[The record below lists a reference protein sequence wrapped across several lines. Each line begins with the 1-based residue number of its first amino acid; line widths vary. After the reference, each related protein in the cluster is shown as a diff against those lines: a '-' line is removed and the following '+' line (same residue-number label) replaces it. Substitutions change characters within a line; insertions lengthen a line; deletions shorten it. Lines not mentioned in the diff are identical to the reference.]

1 MRRLKLT
8 AATVLLVIIAVII
21 MQNLEPIKT
30 NLIVG
35 SLEMPLA
42 ALLVCTLLIGYV
54 LGLLTTAL
62 WKVRSWRSQA
72 LAASQRAANGRAA
85 TGQLAHQTQTSPGT
99 RPGGTAQGSA
109 AAIESN
115 PLSASHRGPT

>member
-1 MRRLKLT
+1 MRRLKL
-8 AATVLLVIIAVII
+8 AVAIVLLLMITAVI
-21 MQNLEPIKT
+21 MQNLAPIKT

-72 LAASQRAANGRAA
+72 LAARKKPKPGELPTDPTTNSGR
-85 TGQLAHQTQTSPGT
+85 LTSD
-99 RPGGTAQGSA
+99 
-109 AAIESN
+109 
-115 PLSASHRGPT
+115 PLSESKRSPL

>member
-8 AATVLLVIIAVII
+8 AAIVLLLIIGAII

-72 LAASQRAANGRAA
+72 LAARQQAASDKLSLIESSSGDK
-85 TGQLAHQTQTSPGT
+85 T
-99 RPGGTAQGSA
+99 SA
-109 AAIESN
+109 AGSLKSD
-115 PLSASHRGPT
+115 PLSASKRSTV

>member
-1 MRRLKLT
+1 MRRIKL
-8 AATVLLVIIAVII
+8 AIAIVLLLLITAVI
-21 MQNLEPIKT
+21 MQNLAPIKT

-42 ALLVCTLLIGYV
+42 ALLVCTLLVGYV

-72 LAASQRAANGRAA
+72 LAARKI
-85 TGQLAHQTQTSPGT
+85 TQPNNL
-99 RPGGTAQGSA
+99 TADHNSSSGKLVS
-109 AAIESN
+109 E
-115 PLSASHRGPT
+115 PLSESKRSRF